1 MQRTATQ
8 EATSST
14 SDISSWAGSACHN
27 KTNQARAKHMH
38 DMWFKVGRMRTFSV
52 LPIIPACCSS
62 GTTCSTLA
70 TASFAGA
77 WSISKNYTNPD
88 VFPHFNRKK
97 VPKCCKVG
105 DTPAYLTSNHHD
117 EETFELLPHSEEGHL
132 AGCCQPQVE
141 LQSRFETFRN
151 KISNLL
157 RTDAKNSNSGSN
169 VFNI

>member
-1 MQRTATQ
+1 
-8 EATSST
+8 
-14 SDISSWAGSACHN
+14 
-27 KTNQARAKHMH
+27 
-38 DMWFKVGRMRTFSV
+38 MWFKVGRMQTFSM

-70 TASFAGA
+70 TASLAGA

-141 LQSRFETFRN
+141 LQSRFEAFRN

-157 RTDAKNSNSGSN
+157 RTGAKNSNSGSN